1 MACDELRIL
10 AIYPIISTTMYEGTT
25 SIIGEAVILLS
36 YPPVIY
42 MLRFD
47 LLLIIVSKFS
57 FVTEGGIPSA
67 SFGPKTIQASVPFAS
82 LDLPSCSLC
91 FLTFEYSSLT
101 DKMVIMLDFCG

>member
-1 MACDELRIL
+1 MACDGLRIL

-47 LLLIIVSKFS
+47 LLLIVSNFI
-57 FVTEGGIPSA
+57 FVSGGTPSA
-67 SFGPKTIQASVPFAS
+67 SFCIKAVQMSVPFLS
-82 LDLPSCSLC
+82 LALTFCLLS
-91 FLTFEYSSLT
+91 FLTLLYSST
-101 DKMVIMLDFCG
+101 DKW